1 MRKIKLAIVFVLAV
15 SCLTGC
21 ASDAK
26 KYDKNTI
33 IVKRNGAVEEVAIED
48 YTDSS
53 VQAEDLKAYIEEQIT
68 SYNDENGKNSVKK
81 QSLNTEDM
89 SKAKLVLAYKNMEDF
104 DGFNNLECSF
114 ADVDEVKESDLIGT
128 FKSAEDDKNAEK
140 TEILETKKAKVLT
153 LSEKTNVVVKGTLLY
168 YNDQVTVKDDVIST
182 TGKENAIII
191 FK

>member
-128 FKSAEDDKNAEK
+128 FKSAEDDKSAEK

>member
-33 IVKRNGAVEEVAIED
+33 IVKSNGAVEEVAIED

-53 VQAEDLKAYIEEQIT
+53 VQAEDLKTYIEEQIT

-114 ADVDEVKESDLIGT
+114 ADVDEVKASDLTGT
-128 FKSAEDDKNAEK
+128 FKSAEDDKSAKKE
-140 TEILETKKAKVLT
+140 EILETKKAKVLT

>member
-114 ADVDEVKESDLIGT
+114 ADVDEVKESDLTGT
-128 FKSAEDDKNAEK
+128 FESAEDDKSAK
-140 TEILETKKAKVLT
+140 KAEILETKKAKVLT

>member
-26 KYDKNTI
+26 KYDKNTV
-33 IVKRNGAVEEVAIED
+33 IVKKNGAMEEIAVED

-53 VQAEDLKAYIEEQIT
+53 VQAEDLKTYIEEQIT

-81 QSLNTEDM
+81 QSLDTEDM
-89 SKAKLVLAYKNMEDF
+89 SKAKLLLSYKSMDDF
-104 DGFNNLECSF
+104 NGFNSLECSF
-114 ADVDEVKESDLIGT
+114 AGIEDVKESDLTGS
-128 FKSAEDDKNAEK
+128 FKSAEDGKSAKKAD
-140 TEILETKKAKVLT
+140 ILESKKAKVVT

>member
-53 VQAEDLKAYIEEQIT
+53 VQAEDLKTYIEEQIT

-114 ADVDEVKESDLIGT
+114 ADVDEVKESDLTGT
-128 FKSAEDDKNAEK
+128 FKSAEDDKSAEK

>member
-21 ASDAK
+21 ANDAK

-33 IVKRNGAVEEVAIED
+33 IVKKNGAVEEVAIED

-53 VQAEDLKAYIEEQIT
+53 VQAEDLKTYIEEQIT

-89 SKAKLVLAYKNMEDF
+89 SKAKLVLAYKGVEDYN
-104 DGFNNLECSF
+104 GFNSLECSF
-114 ADVDEVKESDLIGT
+114 ADIDDVKESDLTGSY
-128 FKSAEDDKNAEK
+128 KSAEDNKSAKKAD
-140 TEILETKKAKVLT
+140 ILETKKAKVLT

-168 YNDQVTVKDDVIST
+168 YNDQVKVKDDVIST

>member
-21 ASDAK
+21 ASNAK

-33 IVKRNGAVEEVAIED
+33 IVKKNGAVEEVAIED

-53 VQAEDLKAYIEEQIT
+53 VQAEDLKTYIEEQIT

-104 DGFNNLECSF
+104 NGFNNLECSF
-114 ADVDEVKESDLIGT
+114 VDVDEVKESDLTGS
-128 FKSAEDDKNAEK
+128 FKSAEDDKSAK
-140 TEILETKKAKVLT
+140 KADILETKKAKVLT
-153 LSEKTNVVVKGTLLY
+153 VSEKTNVVVKGTLLY

>member
-33 IVKRNGAVEEVAIED
+33 IVKKNGAVEEVAIED

-53 VQAEDLKAYIEEQIT
+53 VQAEDLKTYIEEQIT

-104 DGFNNLECSF
+104 NGFNNLECSF
-114 ADVDEVKESDLIGT
+114 VDVDEVKESDLIGS
-128 FKSAEDDKNAEK
+128 FKSAEDDKSAK
-140 TEILETKKAKVLT
+140 KADILETKKAKVLT
-153 LSEKTNVVVKGTLLY
+153 VSEKTNVVVKGTLLY